1 VDNDLENVELVGDA
15 MDDTGER
22 YTIPDD
28 EPVDVNTPGVGI
40 VCGALAL
47 SDAKPA
53 ASGFGISSRNAYT
66 GEEKFV
72 LEIRPQE

>member
-1 VDNDLENVELVGDA
+1 VETDLENVELVGDA

-28 EPVDVNTPGVGI
+28 EPVDVNTPGVGT

-53 ASGFGISSRNAYT
+53 ASGFEVSSRNAHT
-66 GEEKFV
+66 EDRKCV
-72 LEIRPQE
+72 LV